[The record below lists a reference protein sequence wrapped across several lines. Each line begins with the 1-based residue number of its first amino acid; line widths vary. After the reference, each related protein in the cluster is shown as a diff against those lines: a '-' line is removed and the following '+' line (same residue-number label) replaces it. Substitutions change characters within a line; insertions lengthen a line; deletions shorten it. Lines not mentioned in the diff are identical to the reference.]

1 MPDLNHLWGQDL
13 SISVSGDLA
22 IVDGDAMTTERILRR
37 LMTAEGDYI
46 WNLNYGGGVPGRV
59 GEVADIALINAVI
72 RSQIALES
80 AVARSPAPVITV
92 TPILNGIS
100 VYIKFWS
107 ASTGQEKTLSFNIN
121 E

>member
-13 SISVSGDLA
+13 SISASGDIA
-22 IVDGDAMTTERILRR
+22 IVDGDAMTTQRILRR
-37 LMTAEGDYI
+37 LMTGAGDYI
-46 WNLNYGGGVPGRV
+46 WNLTYGAGVPGRV
-59 GEVADIALINAVI
+59 GNVVDIALISSVI
-72 RSQIALES
+72 RSQIALEA
-80 AVARSPAPVITV
+80 AVARTPAPIITV
-92 TPILNGIS
+92 TSILNGVS

>member
-1 MPDLNHLWGQDL
+1 MPDLNHLWGQNL
-13 SISVSGDLA
+13 AISATGDIA
-22 IVDGDAMTTERILRR
+22 IVDGDAMTTQRILRR
-37 LMTAEGDYI
+37 LMTAQGDYI

-59 GEVADIALINAVI
+59 GNVADIPLISSVI
-72 RSQIALES
+72 RSQIALEA

-107 ASTGQEKTLSFNIN
+107 ASTGQEKTLSFNVN

>member
-13 SISVSGDLA
+13 SISATGDVA
-22 IVDGDAMTTERILRR
+22 MVDGDAMTTQRILRR
-37 LMTAEGDYI
+37 LMTADGDYI

-59 GEVADIALINAVI
+59 GDVADVPLINSVI
-72 RSQIALES
+72 RSQIALEA
-80 AVARSPAPVITV
+80 AVARTPAPVITV
-92 TPILNGIS
+92 TEILNGIS

-107 ASTGQEKTLSFNIN
+107 ASTGEEKTLSFNIN